1 MSQLLVK
8 RDEYTPT
15 GWDIISTYL
24 TVQIY
29 SNFARTT
36 VKMNIEASNSDS
48 LPPLFLHGQN
58 LDLEKV
64 VINNITQQ
72 ISDIQKNKDSLIF
85 NLSCSSNEIEI
96 VTLCNPFENT
106 TLEGLYKSGDMIC
119 SQCEPEGF
127 RRICYYPDRPDMMSV
142 FTTRIE
148 ADISYKNLLS
158 NGNLI
163 ASGKIGH
170 ERHFA
175 VWNDP
180 FPKPS
185 YLFALVAGDLEKV
198 EDIFITAS
206 GRRVKLIIYV
216 EHGNSHL
223 TSHAMESLK
232 KSMKWDEETYGLE
245 YDLDLF
251 QIVAVS
257 HFNMGAME
265 NKGLNIFNSKFV
277 LADEKTASDSDLL
290 RVESIIAHEYFHNWS
305 GNRVTCRDWFQLTLK
320 EGLTVYRDQCF
331 TADLHDAFVK
341 RIEDVSL
348 LRSVQFPE
356 DAGPMAHPIRPESY
370 SEINNF
376 YTPTI
381 YEKGAE
387 VIRMLATIFGKDGF
401 RKGVAL
407 YFKRHDGQAVTCD
420 DFLKAMED
428 ANNLDL
434 SLFSYWYQQ
443 LGTPSLQIIRN
454 KKASEIEMMIVQ
466 KKPENGGKHYQ
477 AMMIPFRFSLNDKT
491 GNALSLI
498 INGKKMGVEPLI
510 IINEEETVLSIRS
523 ADKSRTND
531 LLDATPSYL
540 RGFSAPV
547 NLCDDR
553 TIDDYI
559 HLISSDS
566 DPFVIWDSMQLL
578 YSKVIIQDYKDDKDI
593 NLELRLSNALLKSL
607 KNQKLNNALKALLL
621 LPPSQSVLLTKVV
634 EPDPPRI
641 FLAKQNVLRRMS
653 LNIQKYLQKKLDI
666 KISYFDT
673 MDSSGRSLHNQLL
686 AWGMLG
692 GMGIA
697 QTLALK
703 QVSSFNMTLV
713 KGSISALNHIDV
725 PSREIALERFHDN
738 WKTNSLVME
747 NWFMWQSSSVVKG
760 TVKKCRELMKHPSF
774 DANNPNKLRAVIG
787 SFANGNP
794 VHFHAN
800 DCSGYEFLAEQLLKI
815 DKKNSQISANLALP
829 LTQFANFSSERK
841 GLMLNILKK
850 LNENNL
856 SSDLS
861 EVVKKSLGSSDN

>member
-1 MSQLLVK
+1 
-8 RDEYTPT
+8 
-15 GWDIISTYL
+15 
-24 TVQIY
+24 
-29 SNFARTT
+29 
-36 VKMNIEASNSDS
+36 MNIEASNSDS

-64 VINNITQQ
+64 VINNVTQQ

-85 NLSCSSNEIEI
+85 NLSCASNEIEI

-119 SQCEPEGF
+119 TQCEPEGF

-206 GRRVKLIIYV
+206 GRRVKLNIYV

-331 TADLHDAFVK
+331 TADLHDEFVK

-387 VIRMLATIFGKDGF
+387 VIRMLASIFGKDGF

-428 ANNLDL
+428 ANHFDL
-434 SLFSYWYQQ
+434 SKFSYWYQQ

-454 KKASEIEMMIVQ
+454 KRASEIEMLIVQ
-466 KKPENGGKHYQ
+466 KKPENGGEHYQ

-498 INGKKMGVEPLI
+498 INGKKWVQ
-510 IINEEETVLSIRS
+510 S
-523 ADKSRTND
+523 
-531 LLDATPSYL
+531 
-540 RGFSAPV
+540 
-547 NLCDDR
+547 
-553 TIDDYI
+553 
-559 HLISSDS
+559 
-566 DPFVIWDSMQLL
+566 
-578 YSKVIIQDYKDDKDI
+578 
-593 NLELRLSNALLKSL
+593 
-607 KNQKLNNALKALLL
+607 LLL
-621 LPPSQSVLLTKVV
+621 L
-634 EPDPPRI
+634 
-641 FLAKQNVLRRMS
+641 
-653 LNIQKYLQKKLDI
+653 
-666 KISYFDT
+666 
-673 MDSSGRSLHNQLL
+673 
-686 AWGMLG
+686 
-692 GMGIA
+692 
-697 QTLALK
+697 
-703 QVSSFNMTLV
+703 
-713 KGSISALNHIDV
+713 
-725 PSREIALERFHDN
+725 
-738 WKTNSLVME
+738 
-747 NWFMWQSSSVVKG
+747 
-760 TVKKCRELMKHPSF
+760 
-774 DANNPNKLRAVIG
+774 
-787 SFANGNP
+787 
-794 VHFHAN
+794 
-800 DCSGYEFLAEQLLKI
+800 
-815 DKKNSQISANLALP
+815 
-829 LTQFANFSSERK
+829 
-841 GLMLNILKK
+841 
-850 LNENNL
+850 
-856 SSDLS
+856 
-861 EVVKKSLGSSDN
+861 

>member
-64 VINNITQQ
+64 VINNVTQQ
-72 ISDIQKNKDSLIF
+72 INHIQKNKDSLIF
-85 NLSCSSNEIEI
+85 NLSCASNEIEI

-119 SQCEPEGF
+119 TQCEPEGF
-127 RRICYYPDRPDMMSV
+127 RRICYYPDRPDMMSI

-158 NGNLI
+158 NGNVI

-170 ERHFA
+170 ERHFV

-331 TADLHDAFVK
+331 TADLHDEFVK

-356 DAGPMAHPIRPESY
+356 DAGPMSHPIRPESY

-523 ADKSRTND
+523 ADKSKTND

-641 FLAKQNVLRRMS
+641 FLAKQLS
-653 LNIQKYLQKKLDI
+653 LIH
-666 KISYFDT
+666 ISEPTRPY
-673 MDSSGRSLHNQLL
+673 
-686 AWGMLG
+686 
-692 GMGIA
+692 
-697 QTLALK
+697 
-703 QVSSFNMTLV
+703 
-713 KGSISALNHIDV
+713 
-725 PSREIALERFHDN
+725 
-738 WKTNSLVME
+738 
-747 NWFMWQSSSVVKG
+747 
-760 TVKKCRELMKHPSF
+760 
-774 DANNPNKLRAVIG
+774 
-787 SFANGNP
+787 
-794 VHFHAN
+794 
-800 DCSGYEFLAEQLLKI
+800 
-815 DKKNSQISANLALP
+815 
-829 LTQFANFSSERK
+829 
-841 GLMLNILKK
+841 
-850 LNENNL
+850 
-856 SSDLS
+856 
-861 EVVKKSLGSSDN
+861 